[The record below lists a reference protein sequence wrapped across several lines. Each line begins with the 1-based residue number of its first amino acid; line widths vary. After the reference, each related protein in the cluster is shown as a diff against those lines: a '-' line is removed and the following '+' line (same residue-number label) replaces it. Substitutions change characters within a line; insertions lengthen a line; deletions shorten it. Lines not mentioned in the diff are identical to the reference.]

1 MVDGAKADDVTLTW
15 HVEEHHVRDGAYI
28 NIHAYINIQMRS
40 SGEYHRDGEIDAQ
53 FTSRYDVLPPA

>member
-1 MVDGAKADDVTLTW
+1 MIMVDGAKGDD
-15 HVEEHHVRDGAYI
+15 VRDG
-28 NIHAYINIQMRS
+28 AYINIQMRS

>member
-15 HVEEHHVRDGAYI
+15 HVEEHHVRDG
-28 NIHAYINIQMRS
+28 AYINIQMRS